1 MEASDI
7 TRCLIISLC
16 VLYIYRSV
24 AFENLRRVYVMYVK
38 LCNVTA
44 GHGFSLD

>member
-1 MEASDI
+1 MMSNNKFVCFIGLLQLHLKPAQG
-7 TRCLIISLC
+7 
-16 VLYIYRSV
+16 
-24 AFENLRRVYVMYVK
+24 VMYVK